1 MEAKH
6 DRGERRQR
14 GARRRGALERG
25 CGEERVWLRVAWPLF
40 MHRFPSAPSS
50 RPCYPSPPLFTAKLP
65 PPPPFAKLPS
75 TAFLQAR
82 LPITIS
88 PRRRRVGG
96 ELRLA
101 GEINGGGEV
110 MEGSLAVVRGRR
122 WSGACRGE
130 VLEGAWRR
138 GSGGS

>member
-1 MEAKH
+1 MALANF
-6 DRGERRQR
+6 GRRPK
-14 GARRRGALERG
+14 L
-25 CGEERVWLRVAWPLF
+25 VT
-40 MHRFPSAPSS
+40 PSS
-50 RPCYPSPPLFTAKLP
+50 RPCYPPQSLSTAKRCPSPPLFTVKLP

-101 GEINGGGEV
+101 VEINGGGEV
-110 MEGSLAVVRGRR
+110 MEGSLAEVRGRR
-122 WSGACRGE
+122 WRGACRGE

-138 GSGGS
+138 EAVEAADRRELWRRRREQMEG